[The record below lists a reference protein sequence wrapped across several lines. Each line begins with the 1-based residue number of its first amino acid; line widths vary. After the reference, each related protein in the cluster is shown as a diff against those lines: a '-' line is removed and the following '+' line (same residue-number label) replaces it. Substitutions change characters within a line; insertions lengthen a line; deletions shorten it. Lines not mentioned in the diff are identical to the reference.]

1 MNIKPLKFQQK
12 AIAELRKAINT
23 LWLKDERTQIIL
35 HSPTGSGKTFMTC
48 ALIDSLQDV
57 TPEDVNLG
65 DVAYFWITMNNE
77 LAMQSKKKFEQYF
90 TPNLRNTLSSFDD
103 CINGLRQNEVLF
115 ANWQK
120 LAQKKGKDRLLLRRP
135 NDVAQQKESGFYFED
150 LTENTEKAGR
160 KVIMV
165 VDESHSNVGTELSQ
179 EIIDLINPKLILKV
193 SATPFKDQNAE
204 QAYKAECFDGKAAIV
219 KVEEAD
225 VVAEGLIKEEIVC
238 QTEEDLK
245 RFEGGDI
252 DNTMLSLAIQKRQQ
266 IALEWARAGKEINPL
281 VLIQLPNDEN
291 EKIANGE
298 ENKEAFTRRI
308 LKTQYG
314 IPENKIATWLADKE
328 KKSEWRLEEDDSP
341 IDYLI
346 FKCAAG
352 TGWDC
357 PRAHILVM
365 FREIQSPVFSTQTL
379 GRIKRLPINGN
390 ELTDFP
396 ILRRG
401 YLYTTY
407 KTNEIVNNLSTQTP
421 NKPKLN
427 KTQLDENIK
436 KKAIVTTLTTE
447 VTDIL
452 SSTDDEGEKTI
463 LNDKSTIDDLTSK
476 VAAVWKEEIS
486 KPEKVEGTSLALDFG
501 EDMGETTIQQ
511 KEKELATQQKVKTI
525 AKRIKDV
532 VSEQMKLDSPTEQ
545 KLTEEQ
551 EKAIEEITQIAV
563 ETQIGKREAEL
574 VLDEALTTQYVSRAN
589 YGDLGKSSDFQNSF
603 FSSMHQYFGTKGKS
617 TVYNDDKDCLES
629 FGLELNVS
637 PQWQIMK
644 DKVWRFAGENE
655 EGSEFSVNIST
666 NDISLMFNNCC
677 YDLLKQIRGGNVA
690 RSWSILSQALRQWFN
705 QLSVSFIQ
713 NADTW
718 RRIFVYDCQK
728 EANSLFRKAI
738 AKAIEDYQPILDKF
752 IKEREEDAL
761 RSGQPFKIKTTMA
774 FDEEHEIF
782 TPSSKSF
789 QQPFY
794 LRKEYKGHDNETS
807 FIRFLEGDS
816 DVEHWMKNADS
827 GKDALGIA
835 YYNTTE
841 KENKTFNPDWIVLY
855 ANGDI
860 GIYDTKAGITSVKQ
874 SQDTR
879 DKLKAL
885 TERINWLNQNSKHH
899 YRGGIYEPNDGGWV
913 LIENHDG
920 TV

>member
-1 MNIKPLKFQQK
+1 MNIQLLDFQQK
-12 AIAELRKAINT
+12 AVEQMRQEMNK
-23 LWLKDERTQIIL
+23 LWQQEERTQMIL
-35 HSPTGSGKTFMTC
+35 HSPTGSGKTLMTC
-48 ALIDSLQDV
+48 ALIDSLQDEN
-57 TPEDVNLG
+57 PEDVDRG
-65 DVAYFWITMNNE
+65 DVAYFWITLNNE
-77 LAMQSKKKFEQYF
+77 LAMQSKDKFYKYF
-90 TPNLRNTLSSFDD
+90 VPNLRNTLSTFDD
-103 CINGLRQNEVLF
+103 CGDTLKSNEILF
-115 ANWQK
+115 VNWQK
-120 LAQKKGKDRLLLRRP
+120 LSQKRGKDRLLLRRP
-135 NDVAQQKESGFYFED
+135 TDDNQHKESGFYFED
-150 LTENTEKAGR
+150 LMENTAKAGR
-160 KVIMV
+160 RIVMII
-165 VDESHSNVGTELSQ
+165 DESHSNVGTDLSQ
-179 EIIDLINPKLILKV
+179 EIIDYVNPKLILKV
-193 SATPFKDQNAE
+193 SATPFKDKTAE

-298 ENKEAFTRRI
+298 ETKEAFTRRI
-308 LKTQYG
+308 LKQQYG

-328 KKSEWRLEEDDSP
+328 KKPEWRLEEDDSP

-407 KTNEIVNNLSTQTP
+407 KTNEIVNNLGTQTP
-421 NKPKLN
+421 NKPKIN
-427 KTQLDENIK
+427 KTQLDNSIK
-436 KKAIVTTLTTE
+436 KKAIVTTLTTD
-447 VTDIL
+447 VADIFL
-452 SSTDDEGEKTI
+452 HNDDDEKTTS
-463 LNDKSTIDDLTSK
+463 NDNPKIDVLVENIQK
-476 VAAVWKEEIS
+476 VWQEEIS
-486 KPEKVEGTSLALDFG
+486 KPENVEGTSLILDFG
-501 EDMGETTIQQ
+501 EEMGDTPTQRE
-511 KEKELATQQKVKTI
+511 EKEIAAQQKVKMI
-525 AKRIKDV
+525 ANKIKEV
-532 VSEQMKLDSPTEQ
+532 VSEQIKSDSSIVKALTTEQ
-545 KLTEEQ
+545 T
-551 EKAIEEITQIAV
+551 KAIEEITQIAV
-563 ETQIGKREAEL
+563 ETHIGKREAEL
-574 VLDEALTTQYVSRAN
+574 IIDPTLKTQYVSRAN

-603 FSSMHQYFGTKGKS
+603 FSSMHNYFGTKGQS
-617 TVYNDDKDCLES
+617 TIHNNDKDCLES
-629 FGLELNVS
+629 FGIELNVS

-644 DKVWRFAGENE
+644 DKVWRFAGKNE
-655 EGSEFSVNIST
+655 EGSEFSVNISI

-728 EANSLFRKAI
+728 DANSIFRKAI
-738 AKAIEDYQPILDKF
+738 AKALEDYQPILNKF

-782 TPSSKSF
+782 TPSDKSF

-794 LRKEYKGHDNETS
+794 IRKEYKGRDNETS

-899 YRGGIYEPNDGGWV
+899 YRGGIYEVEGGTWN
-913 LIENHDG
+913 LITTFKE
-920 TV
+920 

>member
-1 MNIKPLKFQQK
+1 MNIQLLDFQQK
-12 AIAELRKAINT
+12 AVEQMRQAMNK
-23 LWLKDERTQIIL
+23 LWQQEERTQIIL
-35 HSPTGSGKTFMTC
+35 HSPTGSGKTLMTC
-48 ALIDSLQDV
+48 ALIDSLQDEN
-57 TPEDVNLG
+57 PEDVDRG
-65 DVAYFWITMNNE
+65 DVAYFWITLNNE
-77 LAMQSKKKFEQYF
+77 LAMQSKDKFHKYF
-90 TPNLRNTLSSFDD
+90 VPNLRNTLSTFDD
-103 CINGLRQNEVLF
+103 CGDTLKGNEILF
-115 ANWQK
+115 VNWQK
-120 LAQKKGKDRLLLRRP
+120 LSQKRGKDRLLLRRP
-135 NDVAQQKESGFYFED
+135 TDENQHKESGFYFED
-150 LTENTEKAGR
+150 LMENTTKAKR
-160 KVIMV
+160 RIVMII
-165 VDESHSNVGTELSQ
+165 DESHSNVGTDLSQ
-179 EIIDLINPKLILKV
+179 EIIDYVNPKLILKV
-193 SATPFKDQNAE
+193 SATPFKDKTAE
-204 QAYKAECFDGKAAIV
+204 TAFKAECFDNRAAIV
-219 KVEEAD
+219 KVEEKD
-225 VVAEGLIKEEIVC
+225 VVAAGLIKEEIVC

-291 EKIANGE
+291 EKITNGE
-298 ENKEAFTRRI
+298 ETKEAFTRRI

-314 IPENKIATWLADKE
+314 IAENKIATWLADKE

-390 ELTDFP
+390 ELTDYP
-396 ILRRG
+396 ALRRG

-421 NKPKLN
+421 NKPKIN
-427 KTQLDENIK
+427 KTQLDETIK
-436 KKAIVTTLTTE
+436 KKAIVTTLTAE

-452 SSTDDEGEKTI
+452 SPTDDEGENTI
-463 LNDKSTIDDLTSK
+463 LNDKSAIDDLAKK
-476 VAAVWKEEIS
+476 VATVWQEEIS
-486 KPEKVEGTSLALDFG
+486 KPEKVEGTSLTLDFG
-501 EDMGETTIQQ
+501 EDMGETPIQRE
-511 KEKELATQQKVKTI
+511 EKEQATQQKVKTI

-532 VSEQMKLDSPTEQ
+532 VSEQMKSGSQTE

-574 VLDEALTTQYVSRAN
+574 VLDKALTTQYVSRAN

-617 TVYNDDKDCLES
+617 TVYSDDKDCLES

-655 EGSEFSVNIST
+655 EGSEFNVNIST

-690 RSWSILSQALRQWFN
+690 RSWSILSQALRQWFS

-713 NADTW
+713 DADIW

-728 EANSLFRKAI
+728 EANSVFRKAI
-738 AKAIEDYQPILDKF
+738 AKALEDYQPILNKF

-774 FDEEHEIF
+774 FDEEHEKF
-782 TPSSKSF
+782 EPSTKSF

-794 LRKEYKGHDNETS
+794 LRKEYNGRNNETS
-807 FIRFLEGDS
+807 FIRFLESDS
-816 DVEHWMKNADS
+816 NVEHWMKNADS

-841 KENKTFNPDWIVLY
+841 NENKTFNPDWIVLY
-855 ANGDI
+855 SNGDI
-860 GIYDTKAGITSVKQ
+860 GIYDTKAGITSVAQ

-879 DKLKAL
+879 DKLEAL
-885 TERINWLNQNSKHH
+885 LQRIKWLNENSKHH
-899 YRGGIYEPNDGGWV
+899 YLGGIYEPKDGGWE
-913 LIENHDG
+913 LIDG
-920 TV
+920 IAEK

>member
-1 MNIKPLKFQQK
+1 MNIKPLEFQQK
-12 AIAELRKAINT
+12 AIAEMRKAINT

-48 ALIDSLQDV
+48 ALVDSLQDI
-57 TPEDVNLG
+57 TPEDVNFG
-65 DVAYFWITMNNE
+65 EVAYFWITMNNE

-90 TPNLRNTLSSFDD
+90 TPNLRNILSSFDD
-103 CINGLRQNEVLF
+103 CTNVLRSNEVLF

-135 NDVAQQKESGFYFED
+135 NDEALQKESGFYFED
-150 LTENTEKAGR
+150 LTENTEKAER

-193 SATPFKDQNAE
+193 SATPFKDKATE
-204 QAYKAECFDGKAAIV
+204 QAFKAECFDGKAAII

-266 IALEWARAGKEINPL
+266 IELEWVRAGKKINPL

-291 EKIANGE
+291 EKIASGE
-298 ENKEAFTRRI
+298 ETKEAFTCRI

-314 IPENKIATWLADKE
+314 IAENKIATWLADKE
-328 KKSEWRLEEDDSP
+328 KKPEWRLEEDDSP

-379 GRIKRLPINGN
+379 GRIKRLPVNGN
-390 ELTDFP
+390 ELADFP
-396 ILRRG
+396 ALRRG

-407 KTNEIVNNLSTQTP
+407 KTNEIVNNLDTQTSY
-421 NKPKLN
+421 KPKIN
-427 KTQLDENIK
+427 KTQLDNNIK
-436 KKAIVTTLTTE
+436 KKAIVTTLTTD
-447 VTDIL
+447 VTDL
-452 SSTDDEGEKTI
+452 FSHNDDDENTISSDNSKIVDLKEKI
-463 LNDKSTIDDLTSK
+463 EN
-476 VAAVWKEEIS
+476 VWKEEID
-486 KPEKVEGTSLALDFG
+486 KPEKLEGTSLSLDFG
-501 EDMGETTIQQ
+501 DEFKDTAVQQ
-511 KEKELATQQKVKTI
+511 KEKELATQQKVKSI
-525 AKRIKDV
+525 AKRIKEV
-532 VSEQMKLDSPTEQ
+532 VSEQVKSDSSTEQ

-551 EKAIEEITQIAV
+551 NKAIEEITQIAV
-563 ETQIGKREAEL
+563 ETHVGTREAEL
-574 VLDEALTTQYVSRAN
+574 ILDPILKTQYVSRAN
-589 YGDLGKSSDFQNSF
+589 YGDLGKSSDFQSSF
-603 FSSMHQYFGTKGKS
+603 FSSMHSYFGTKGKS

-644 DKVWRFAGENE
+644 DKVWRFAGKNE
-655 EGSEFSVNIST
+655 KGSEMNVNIST

-677 YDLLKQIRGGNVA
+677 YGLLKEIRGGNVA

-705 QLSVSFIQ
+705 QLSISFIQ

-718 RRIFVYDCQK
+718 RRIFVYDYQK
-728 EANSLFRKAI
+728 EANSVFRKAI
-738 AKAIEDYQPILDKF
+738 AQALNDYQPILDEF
-752 IKEREEDAL
+752 VKEREEDAL

-774 FDEEHEIF
+774 FDENHEVF
-782 TPSSKSF
+782 NPSTKSF

-794 LRKEYKGHDNETS
+794 LRKQYNGRDNETS
-807 FIRFLEGDS
+807 FIRYLEGDNN
-816 DVEHWMKNADS
+816 VEHWMKNADS

-835 YYNTTE
+835 YYDTTK
-841 KENKTFNPDWIVLY
+841 KENRTFNPDWIVLY

-860 GIYDTKAGITSVKQ
+860 GIYDTKSGTTSVEQ
-874 SQDTR
+874 SQNTR
-879 DKLKAL
+879 DKLKSL
-885 TERINWLNQNSKHH
+885 IERIKWLNENSKHL
-899 YRGGIYEPNDGGWV
+899 YRGGIYEPKDGGWI
-913 LIENHDG
+913 LID
-920 TV
+920 TIS